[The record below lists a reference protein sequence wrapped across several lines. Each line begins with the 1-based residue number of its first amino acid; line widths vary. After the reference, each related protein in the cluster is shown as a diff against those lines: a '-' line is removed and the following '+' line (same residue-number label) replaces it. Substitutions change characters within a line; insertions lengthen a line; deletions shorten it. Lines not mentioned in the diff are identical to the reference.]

1 MENVIITN
9 QEKFE
14 QAKRQ
19 IQKDGSLALH
29 ILADFDRTLTKMFV
43 NGKKRWSLLGVLRD
57 SDIMPQQYKQK
68 AQELFDYYHPLETDS
83 SLTCQ
88 EKKNLME
95 EWWNKAF
102 GLMIDFNFSK
112 DHLQKIVDIGE
123 VEFRG
128 KADYFFEFLNRA
140 KIPLVIMSAC
150 GVGEA
155 IKLIFAKNN
164 FLFDNIFIISNSF
177 KWSEQGLAIEPNQP
191 IIHSLNKDKTLIKDF
206 PEIFDKVKNR
216 KNIILL
222 GDNPEDIGMA
232 LGFDYENIIKV
243 GFLNEKTEQNLE
255 NYKKA
260 FDAVILKDGN
270 MDFINNLL
278 KEIVS

>member
-1 MENVIITN
+1 M
-9 QEKFE
+9 
-14 QAKRQ
+14 
-19 IQKDGSLALH
+19 S
-29 ILADFDRTLTKMFV
+29 
-43 NGKKRWSLLGVLRD
+43 
-57 SDIMPQQYKQK
+57 
-68 AQELFDYYHPLETDS
+68 
-83 SLTCQ
+83 
-88 EKKNLME
+88 

-102 GLMIDFNFSK
+102 GLMVSFKFSK

-123 VEFRG
+123 VEFRE
-128 KADYFFEFLNRA
+128 KADYFFEFLNNA
-140 KIPLVIMSAC
+140 KIPLVIMSAS

-191 IIHSLNKDKTLIKDF
+191 IIHSLNKDETLIKDF
-206 PEIFDKVKNR
+206 PEIFAKIKDK

-222 GDNPEDIGMA
+222 GDNPEDTGMA

-260 FDAVILKDGN
+260 FDMVILEDGN
-270 MDFINNLL
+270 MNFINNLL
-278 KEIVS
+278 K